1 MEQVLYTCPK
11 CKCINHMHSKC
22 DTVYCSECGYTVDVD
37 EYGFFTGDDVIFD
50 NLYDWD
56 VWQRDLMN
64 SKVEYWKAHP
74 EEIILSDEDQVLK
87 GLENNYPYVIEDGVR
102 LTMSASEITIKGKES
117 NIVMPMEEVQSITVV
132 SREDVGIIHK
142 GVYYQ
147 IGAKVQRSGVK
158 YKQLIAMLRGK
169 QYL

>member
-1 MEQVLYTCPK
+1 
-11 CKCINHMHSKC
+11 
-22 DTVYCSECGYTVDVD
+22 
-37 EYGFFTGDDVIFD
+37 
-50 NLYDWD
+50 
-56 VWQRDLMN
+56 MN
-64 SKVEYWKAHP
+64 SNVEYWKAHP

-132 SREDVGIIHK
+132 SREDVGIIHN